1 MAKSHIRYLGQN
13 NDGKWIA
20 VQVPV
25 AGGESGE
32 SRRYEF
38 RAEKIDGFL
47 ELSDNISAI
56 LLDNEKQIP
65 VALPLAE
72 LRRRIRGNAPAN
84 GCIDLC
90 DATAPSAFE
99 QQDDVS
105 LQKDLTA
112 AFAATLPEDRTKI
125 RENPDPKITIFAH
138 FRLDQNPTAK
148 YCQLTTNWSNILR
161 VTKSA
166 SGKNVTCIDI
176 YHPAKV
182 SSTENRKKW
191 WFDMDAHAFLE
202 TVNAAIMENREHID
216 LREQT
221 RKRIPKPEGPK
232 NTIR

>member
-125 RENPDPKITIFAH
+125 RENPDPKITVFAH
-138 FRLDQNPTAK
+138 YRLDKNPTAK
-148 YCQLTTNWSNILR
+148 YCQLTTSWSNIDR
-161 VTKSA
+161 VSKSA
-166 SGKNVTCIDI
+166 SSKNTTYICLKRPV
-176 YHPAKV
+176 KV
-182 SSTENRKKW
+182 PGLANRAEW
-191 WFDMDAHAFLE
+191 WFDMDAHTFLE
-202 TVNAAIMENREHID
+202 TVNTAVIENREHID